1 MRNLINE
8 IGEKL
13 RERRELLG
21 ILQTRLALISGVNT
35 RTIQLVENGKGNP
48 SLETLSNLAD
58 TLGLRIELVLKDPG
72 KATDQ

>member
-8 IGEKL
+8 IGEKF